1 MFRIYEKQVVKV
13 ILLCLVGFFVLG
25 LGYAN
30 AEDKLLYPTVPGT
43 EIRDYSKPGYIIKGK
58 NIYPTYPGTDMRDY
72 SRPGYK
78 IEKDS
83 IYPTYPGTDMRD
95 FTKPGYKI
103 QDDPFGSDSYD
114 RDSDGWMNDDF
125 GLDMPD

>member
-58 NIYPTYPGTDMRDY
+58 NIYPTYPGTDMRD
-72 SRPGYK
+72 
-78 IEKDS
+78 
-83 IYPTYPGTDMRD
+83 